1 MKRKKG
7 EKIVEYSNV
16 PLWLRGGKS
25 PLDLWFQ
32 VHPVRSEA
40 IKNKELKINIK
51 NIKNIKNKNKN
62 MKIADGIWKI
72 TDSGNNKMS
81 KNK

>member
-1 MKRKKG
+1 MKKKKG
-7 EKIVEYSNV
+7 EKILEYSNV

-51 NIKNIKNKNKN
+51 NKNKN

-72 TDSGNNKMS
+72 IDSGNNEMS